1 MKHEVTKDKVISS
14 LGWKMS
20 ERMSTQLIQF
30 VLQLV
35 LARLLSPSDYGTVG
49 LITIYITLSTV
60 IIQGGFSDALIR
72 KIDID
77 EVDLSS
83 VFYIYMTFSLF
94 FYFIL
99 FLTAPFIAAFYEK
112 PILVPVLRVLGL
124 NLFPASVNAI
134 QQALIARG
142 LRFKAYFMRTVI
154 ATLISGTVG
163 VIMAYLGFG
172 IWALVAMQML
182 NVFVAAFV
190 MWFTVKWRPK
200 WLFSFS
206 RAKGLYAYG
215 YKLMLSNLIT
225 TLYSSLY
232 GLIIGKVYDTA
243 TLGYYSR
250 GLQFPVLIMTSVDG
264 TISSVMFPTLSSMQ
278 DNKTRLKETMRR
290 GISSSS
296 FLLSPLMVGL
306 AVVAEPLIRI
316 LLGEKWLPCV
326 PYLQLSC
333 FAYLFWPMQT
343 TNVAGL
349 QALGR
354 SDLILKLG
362 IIKRVVGVSLL
373 GASLVIGPKLS
384 MNPSFEVG
392 ALAMMGANVITQIFG
407 CFVHAGPN
415 KRLLDYGI
423 GTQVKDILP
432 YLGIAAAMGATVYP
446 LKYVLSNPFL
456 LLSTQVSLGAL
467 LYLLLAKLFKMKA
480 LDEFFA
486 LAKEFATKIMA
497 KRRKKR

>member
-20 ERMSTQLIQF
+20 EQMSTQLIMF
-30 VLQLV
+30 VLQLF
-35 LARLLSPSDYGTVG
+35 LARLLTPGDYGTVG

-60 IIQGGFSDALIR
+60 IIQGGISDALIR
-72 KIDID
+72 KIDVD

-83 VFYIYMTFSLF
+83 VFYIYMVFSLF

-124 NLFPASVNAI
+124 NLFPASVNSI
-134 QQALIARG
+134 QQALIARS
-142 LRFKAYFMRTVI
+142 LRFKAYFARTVT
-154 ATLISGTVG
+154 AMLISGIVG
-163 VIMAYLGFG
+163 IIMAYLGFG
-172 IWALVAMQML
+172 IWALVTMQML
-182 NVFVAAFV
+182 NIFVATFV

-200 WLFSFS
+200 WIFSFY

-225 TLYSSLY
+225 TLYNSLY
-232 GLIIGKVYDTA
+232 GLIIGKVYDTS
-243 TLGYYSR
+243 TLGYYTR
-250 GLQFPVLIMTSVDG
+250 GQQFPTLIAASIEG
-264 TISSVMFPTLSSMQ
+264 TIASVMFPTLSSMQ
-278 DNKTRLKETMRR
+278 DNKTRLKQTMRR
-290 GISSSS
+290 AISSSS

-316 LLGEKWLPCV
+316 LLGEKWMPCV
-326 PYLQLSC
+326 PYLQLTSV
-333 FAYLFWPMQT
+333 AHLFRPMQGS
-343 TNVAGL
+343 NLAGL
-349 QALGR
+349 RAIGR

-362 IIKRVVGVSLL
+362 IIKRIVGVSLL

-384 MNPSFEVG
+384 VKPGFEVG
-392 ALAMMGANVITQIFG
+392 ALAMMSANVITQIFG

-432 YLGIAAAMGATVYP
+432 YLSIAVAMGVAVYP
-446 LKYVLSNPFL
+446 LKYVLNNPFIL
-456 LLSTQVSLGAL
+456 LPTQVVLGAL
-467 LYLLLAKLFKMKA
+467 IYLLLAKLFKMKA
-480 LDEFFA
+480 LDELFA
-486 LAKEFATKIMA
+486 LVKEFVTKIIA
-497 KRRKKR
+497 KRRKNG